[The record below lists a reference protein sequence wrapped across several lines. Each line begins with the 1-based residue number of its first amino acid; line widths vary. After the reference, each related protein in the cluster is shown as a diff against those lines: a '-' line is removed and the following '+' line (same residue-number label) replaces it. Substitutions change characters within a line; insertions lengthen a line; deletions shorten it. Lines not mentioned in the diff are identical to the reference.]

1 MNCSQS
7 ASVKP
12 QTITI
17 PGNYVIR
24 RKIDGVWKEQYVNIT
39 NKSGNLYEYD
49 YGIVGY
55 HEGYCKLEEIR
66 ELSPTEKQLEASG
79 KTGGEVFGSKI
90 WWNDLRPIHASL
102 YILFALLALKKNK
115 YSWVPLL
122 VDVTFGLLVFINH
135 HQKYIF
141 G

>member
-1 MNCSQS
+1 MNSIKQRIILFLGGC
-7 ASVKP
+7 
-12 QTITI
+12 IT
-17 PGNYVIR
+17 VR
-24 RKIDGVWKEQYVNIT
+24 LAFVVVAKYVNPNYLPYLGILALIPAIGFI
-39 NKSGNLYEYD
+39 SIYLGD
-49 YGIVGY
+49 Y
-55 HEGYCKLEEIR
+55 R
-66 ELSPTEKQLEASG
+66 
-79 KTGGEVFGSKI
+79 KTGREVFGNKI

-135 HQKYIF
+135 HHKYIF